1 VIEFSFVAQE
11 PDGLGFVL
19 YYLRAI
25 GGFLF
30 VFILP
35 GFVWTLVTFRKLQII
50 ERVIV
55 SFGLSIA
62 IVALVV
68 YVPNITMGII
78 ICGINTLIST
88 AAITVAALLLYTLR
102 QFKGRGIRDQ

>member
-1 VIEFSFVAQE
+1 M
-11 PDGLGFVL
+11 

-35 GFVWTLVTFRKLQII
+35 GLVWTLVIFRKLQII

-62 IVALVV
+62 IVTLVV

-78 ICGINTLIST
+78 ISGINTLIST
-88 AAITVAALLLYTLR
+88 AVITVVALLLFALR
-102 QFKGRGIRDQ
+102 QFKERGIRVQ